1 MSQGS
6 QGVVKADVAIVGA
19 GPGGYVAAIRAAQL
33 GLRVILIEKDELG
46 GTCLNKGC
54 IPTKAMLA
62 STHLFS
68 ALRRGEEFG
77 ISVGEVK
84 ADVARMVQRK
94 DRVVSTLVKG
104 VEYLLKSNQV
114 EVIKGTAHLG
124 AVGLVEVKDEEG
136 SLRTVEAEKVIL
148 ATGSLPALIP
158 GVTVDGQRIM
168 TSDEALNLQEL
179 PEEIL
184 IVGASVVGVE
194 FATIFNQ
201 LGSKVTLVEML
212 PRIVMTEDD
221 EIADLLAKHLKRN
234 GVDLLVGYRVDK
246 VSPPGNGPIAI
257 SVSSRDEVREL
268 KADTVLI
275 AIGRKPNTTG
285 LNLEAVGVETE
296 NGFIKVNEQMETN
309 VQGIYAIGDVV
320 GGLLLAH
327 VASAEGIVAAENAAG
342 MESTIDYL
350 AVPSCIFTS
359 PEIAHV
365 GPTEKEARERGHEVK
380 VGKFPFT
387 ASGKALA
394 EGERE
399 GLIKVVVDKTYDEIL
414 GVHIMGPSAS
424 TIIAEAALAMKLEAT
439 PKEIYETIHAHPTLN
454 EVLMEAALDV
464 DGLAIHLPRKAR
476 S

>member
-350 AVPSCIFTS
+350 AVPSCIYFS
-359 PEIAHV
+359 RDSSC
-365 GPTEKEARERGHEVK
+365 GPDRKGGPGEGTRGQSGEVPLHRQRQGFSRRRK
-380 VGKFPFT
+380 
-387 ASGKALA
+387 
-394 EGERE
+394 R
-399 GLIKVVVDKTYDEIL
+399 GLD
-414 GVHIMGPSAS
+414 
-424 TIIAEAALAMKLEAT
+424 
-439 PKEIYETIHAHPTLN
+439 
-454 EVLMEAALDV
+454 
-464 DGLAIHLPRKAR
+464 
-476 S
+476 

>member
-1 MSQGS
+1 
-6 QGVVKADVAIVGA
+6 
-19 GPGGYVAAIRAAQL
+19 
-33 GLRVILIEKDELG
+33 
-46 GTCLNKGC
+46 
-54 IPTKAMLA
+54 
-62 STHLFS
+62 
-68 ALRRGEEFG
+68 
-77 ISVGEVK
+77 
-84 ADVARMVQRK
+84 
-94 DRVVSTLVKG
+94 
-104 VEYLLKSNQV
+104 VEYLLKSSQV
-114 EVIKGTAHLG
+114 EVIRGTARLG

-168 TSDEALNLQEL
+168 TSDEALNLKEL
-179 PEEIL
+179 PQEIL

-221 EIADLLAKHLKRN
+221 EIADLLARHLKRN

-246 VSPPGNGPIAI
+246 VSSPGNGPIAI

-268 KADTVLI
+268 KANTVLI

-285 LNLEAVGVETE
+285 LNLEAVGVGTE
-296 NGFIKVNEQMETN
+296 KGFIKVNEQMETN
-309 VQGIYAIGDVV
+309 VPGIYAIGDVV

-342 MESTIDYL
+342 MGSTMDYR

-365 GPTEKEARERGHEVK
+365 GLTEKEARERGHEVK

-387 ASGKALA
+387 ASSKALA

-399 GLIKVVVDKTYDEIL
+399 GLVKMVIDKTYGEIL

-424 TIIAEAALAMKLEAT
+424 TVIAEAALAMNLEAT

-454 EVLMEAALDV
+454 EALMEAALDV
-464 DGLAIHLPRKAR
+464 DGLAIHLPRKTR

>member
-1 MSQGS
+1 MSPES
-6 QGVVKADVAIVGA
+6 QGVAKADLAIIGA
-19 GPGGYVAAIRAAQL
+19 GPGGYVAATRASQL
-33 GLRVILIEKDELG
+33 GLRVVLIEKDELG

-68 ALRRGEEFG
+68 ALRRCEEFG

-94 DRVVSTLVKG
+94 DRIVSTLVKG
-104 VEYLLKSNQV
+104 VQYLLKSNQV
-114 EVIKGTAHLG
+114 EVIKGTARLG

-136 SLRTVEAEKVIL
+136 GLRTVEAKRVIL
-148 ATGSLPALIP
+148 ATGSVPALIP

-179 PEEIL
+179 PQEIL

-221 EIADLLAKHLKRN
+221 EIADLLAKHLKRS

-246 VSPPGNGPIAI
+246 VSPPGDGPIAL

-268 KADTVLI
+268 KANTVLI
-275 AIGRKPNTTG
+275 AIGRKPNTAG
-285 LNLEAVGVETE
+285 LNLETVGVETE
-296 NGFIKVNEQMETN
+296 KGFIKVNEQMETN
-309 VQGIYAIGDVV
+309 VRGIYAIGDVV
-320 GGLLLAH
+320 GGMLLAH

-342 MESTIDYL
+342 MRSTMDYR
-350 AVPSCIFTS
+350 AIPSCIFTS

-365 GPTEKEARERGHEVK
+365 GLMEKEARERGHEVK

-399 GLIKVVVDKTYDEIL
+399 GLIKMVVDKTYDEIL
-414 GVHIMGPSAS
+414 GVHIMGPNAS
-424 TIIAEAALAMKLEAT
+424 TLIAEAALAMNLEAT
-439 PKEIYETIHAHPTLN
+439 PREIYETIHAHPTLN
-454 EVLMEAALDV
+454 EALMEAALDV
-464 DGLAIHLPRKAR
+464 DGLAIHLPRKTR